1 MNKTKFFSSLLVAGL
16 FTVTSVFVSC
26 KDYDDDI
33 EGLKK
38 SIASNATAIESLQ
51 SLKDQGIVI
60 TGVQQ
65 SGKDVI
71 LTLSDG
77 TTKTIKGGEDATPA
91 DVWTIGEDGF
101 WYKNSVKT
109 DFRAVGTNGAN
120 GADGI
125 NGADGQNGFNGT
137 DGMYYVPNQTT
148 GCFDIYNG
156 DGTFKESTNIRW
168 RVETANGAPKV
179 IAVQTAKS
187 VILSGVEGYGEVVI
201 PTAADLESLVF
212 LPKTYYWG
220 IEATTVRTLTMKWY
234 NITLPLT
241 TYIDDAAKRTEIIGT
256 KRPLSPELPITYLP
270 PVDAA
275 GNWTAPDGLPHER
288 YDYGT
293 GTITVTLKANA
304 EYHINPSIAWFD
316 NNTSVSVLSDNT
328 TFTRAGLGNAIVS
341 FRGNNTGENHDWKV
355 DGGILNVPLNVNG
368 KVSTVT
374 TDGKYTFAAKPGVTM
389 FATQVTYKNDK
400 DETCVVTSDYA
411 AIVEETVKNLK
422 IAHVPYNLKTAPY
435 QLSETGM
442 LNHHCGRCD
451 LPLYSGS
458 PYKFGEL
465 DRGVH
470 LFQSIDECKDYI
482 LKTPRKDDNTHFGE
496 GWDLVNYQE
505 DIDLNALVETHYTN
519 VNGAHDVFDDDDFNR
534 NFEYAFELTSVK
546 LGDNNTDESAHA
558 ALYQGENGHWY
569 LHPQDPEAGGLNGRP
584 YDAAKATDVVVNRV
598 PVVRVKLIYKDDKK
612 VIDYAYLPIRITK
625 DTTEPPR
632 PTVVVNYSTD
642 KAHQIIRYN
651 DCWNAGGQSQDLIVT
666 NWRQTEEDLYS
677 AQGLSQIFD
686 RQTFDNTYRVEVKPG
701 GAAASFGSAI
711 DAQQYLVT
719 KNADGTYSFKKVDTP
734 HTLTITDDQFGT
746 INYTENT
753 VGGHTSSIFTW
764 NADGD
769 EIRDFAV
776 AGVTQVV
783 RAVRLYAVDGNV
795 SKNPDIFVIFTSGAL
810 SLTKYTIKG
819 DPNLKA
825 NIIAKYWYESGK
837 FNQGTDELHVN
848 TITPE
853 ENDGDKTDLT
863 RNGWKPKDFDD
874 RFADVFYGN
883 FRTMNTKSTRPVTWI
898 TYNVYDKDNKI
909 VNQTVPNPPF
919 VADNYEAD
927 FFFADENNGKVFKG
941 FLDNGEAKT
950 FVLKNTKI
958 SGDKSKKNLYAR
970 LESALDNDDNY
981 QLIATI
987 DEWDL
992 RTIGQLREMKIA
1004 LNWGDQLGGKRGV
1017 NTPSDPGAYAKALL
1031 NYKSHKDIDKTYVLD
1046 VKVALNAVTKIYKA
1060 NGADL
1065 VDPVVYTGIACPL
1078 VLENNTFSVRF
1089 LRPVDIDETN
1099 NPEIEDAHAKDG
1111 VGKQK
1116 VYLKDLVV
1124 LYKDWRDVR
1133 FKLTPDYEQYYAPE
1147 NESKLIAEVADVT
1160 LNENLSN
1167 NPNVKTD
1174 LNGKIEPLNQ
1184 VSSDLQL
1191 VLREDAAGK
1200 YIEYTNNSS
1209 NVQDFNIYI
1218 PVKVQYY
1225 WGTMYDDITLH
1236 VKRTKANAP
1245 RK

>member
-109 DFRAVGTNGAN
+109 DYRAVGINGTNGTN

-241 TYIDDAAKRTEIIGT
+241 TYIDDAAKRTEVIGT
-256 KRPLSPELPITYLP
+256 KRPLSPELPIVYLP
-270 PVDAA
+270 YDGTTWV
-275 GNWTAPDGLPHER
+275 APDGIAHER

-451 LPLYSGS
+451 LPLYMGS
-458 PYKFGEL
+458 PYYFGDL
-465 DRGVH
+465 YRGVH
-470 LFQSIDECKDYI
+470 LFQSIDECKAYI
-482 LKTPRKDDNTHFGE
+482 LATPRKDDNTHLGE

-546 LGDNNTDESAHA
+546 LGDNKTDESAHA
-558 ALYQGENGHWY
+558 ALYYNEETKHWY
-569 LHPQDPEAGGLNGRP
+569 LHPQDPETGGLNGRP

-598 PVVRVKLIYKDDKK
+598 PVVRVKLIYKADNK

-625 DTTEPPR
+625 EVKDDPR
-632 PTVVVNYSTD
+632 PTVIVNYSTD

-651 DCWNAGGQSQDLIVT
+651 DCWNAGGQTQDLIVT

-701 GAAASFGSAI
+701 GAAATFGSAI

-863 RNGWKPKDFDD
+863 ENGWKPKDFDD

-883 FRTMNTKSTRPVTWI
+883 FRTMSGKSTRPVTWI

-927 FFFADENNGKVFKG
+927 FFFADENNGKEFKG

-950 FVLKNTKI
+950 FVLKNHQLAI
-958 SGDKSKKNLYAR
+958 GGDKTKKNLYAR
-970 LESALDNDDNY
+970 LKTDPDQDIYY
-981 QLIATI
+981 QKIASI
-987 DEWDL
+987 DEWDA

-1004 LNWGDQLGGKRGV
+1004 LNWGNPRIAD
-1017 NTPSDPGAYAKALL
+1017 DPASYAKALL
-1031 NYKSHKDIDKTYVLD
+1031 NYKTHSKIGDSDVLD
-1046 VKVALNAVTKIYKA
+1046 IKVAIYAVTKVYKA

-1065 VDPVVYTGIACPL
+1065 VDPVSYTGIDCPL

-1089 LRPVDIDETN
+1089 LRPIDIDETN
-1099 NPEIEDAHAKDG
+1099 NPEIEDAHAKEG

-1133 FKLTPDYEQYYAPE
+1133 FKLTPDYEQYYAPVD
-1147 NESKLIAEVADVT
+1147 ESKLNAEVAGVV
-1160 LNENLSN
+1160 LNQNLSA

-1209 NVQDFNIYI
+1209 NVQSFNIYI

-1236 VKRTKANAP
+1236 VKRTLANAP

>member
-26 KDYDDDI
+26 KDYDDEI
-33 EGLKK
+33 QGLKE

-60 TGVQQ
+60 TNVQQ
-65 SGKDVI
+65 NGKDVV

-77 TTKTIKGGEDATPA
+77 TTKTIKGGQDATPA

-109 DFRAVGTNGAN
+109 DYKAVGTNGKDGINGTN
-120 GADGI
+120 GADGQ
-125 NGADGQNGFNGT
+125 NGQNGFNGT
-137 DGMYYVPNQTT
+137 DGLYYVPNQST

-156 DGTFKESTNIRW
+156 DGTFKESTSIRW
-168 RVETANGAPKV
+168 REENVNGAPKIV
-179 IAVQTAKS
+179 AIQTAKS
-187 VILSGVEGYGEVVI
+187 VILMGVEGYGDVVI

-234 NITLPLT
+234 NITKDLI
-241 TYIDDAAKRTEIIGT
+241 TYIDKAADRTEVIGT
-256 KRPLSPELPITYLP
+256 KRPLSPENPINYLP
-270 PVDAA
+270 YD
-275 GNWTAPDGLPHER
+275 GTTWTAPDGLEHER
-288 YDYGT
+288 YPYGA

-316 NNTSVSVLSDNT
+316 NTTSVDVISDNT
-328 TFTRAGLGNAIVS
+328 TFTRSGMGNAIVS
-341 FRGNNTGENHDWKV
+341 FRGNKTGEDHAWKV
-355 DGGILNVPLNVNG
+355 EKNEKGVFLNVPLNVNG
-368 KVSTVT
+368 TVSTVT
-374 TDGKYTFAAKPGVTM
+374 TNGKSNFATNPGVTM

-411 AIVEETVKNLK
+411 AIVEETVKDLK
-422 IAHVPYNLKTAPY
+422 IAHVPYNLEKAPY

-451 LPLYSGS
+451 LPKYTGS
-458 PYKFGEL
+458 PYYFGDL
-465 DRGVH
+465 YRGVH
-470 LFQSIDECKDYI
+470 LFQSIDECKAYI
-482 LKTPRKDDNTHFGE
+482 QATPRCDNSGYLGE

-519 VNGAHDVFDDDDFNR
+519 VNGTHDVFDNDDFDR

-558 ALYQGENGHWY
+558 ALYFNEETKHWY
-569 LHPQDPEAGGLNGRP
+569 LHPQDPEVGGLNGRP

-598 PVVRVKLIYKDDKK
+598 PVVRVKLIYKDEKK

-625 DTTEPPR
+625 EVKEVAR

-666 NWRQTEEDLYS
+666 TWRQTEEDLYS
-677 AQGLSQIFD
+677 APGLAQIFD
-686 RQTFDNTYRVEVKPG
+686 RQLFDNTYRVEVKPG
-701 GAAASFGSAI
+701 GAAATFGSAI

-734 HTLTITDDQFGT
+734 HTATIVDDQFGT

-769 EIRDFAV
+769 DIRDFAV

-783 RAVRLYAVDGNV
+783 RAVRLYANDG
-795 SKNPDIFVIFTSGAL
+795 NPDIFVIFTSGAL
-810 SLTKYTIKG
+810 SLTKYTVVG

-837 FNQGTDELHVN
+837 FDQGTDEIHAN

-853 ENDGDKTDLT
+853 ENDGDKADLT
-863 RNGWKPKDFDD
+863 ENGWKPKDFDD

-883 FRTMNTKSTRPVTWI
+883 FRTMSGKSTRPVTWI
-898 TYNVYDKDNKI
+898 TYKVYDENGAE
-909 VNQTVPNPPF
+909 VNQAVPNPPF
-919 VADNYEAD
+919 AIDNYEAD
-927 FFFADENNGKVFKG
+927 FFFADVNNGKEFKG
-941 FLDNGEAKT
+941 YLDNGEAKT
-950 FVLKNTKI
+950 FVLKNTQI
-958 SGDKSKKNLYAR
+958 AFGGDKSKKNLYAR
-970 LESALDNDDNY
+970 LKSDPDQDIYY

-1004 LNWGDQLGGKRGV
+1004 LNWGNPRISD
-1017 NTPSDPGAYAKALL
+1017 DPGAYAKALL
-1031 NYKSHKDIDKTYVLD
+1031 NYKSHSKIGDPDVLD
-1046 VKVALNAVTKIYKA
+1046 VKVAINAVTKIYKA

-1065 VDPVVYTGIACPL
+1065 VDPVVSTGIACPL

-1111 VGKQK
+1111 VEKQK

-1133 FKLTPDYEQYYAPE
+1133 FKLTPDYEQYYAPVD
-1147 NESKLIAEVADVT
+1147 ESKLIAEVADVV
-1160 LNENLSN
+1160 LNQNLSA

-1174 LNGKIEPLNQ
+1174 LNGTIEPLAQ
-1184 VSSDLQL
+1184 VSADLQL
-1191 VLREDAAGK
+1191 ILKQDAEGK

-1225 WGTMYDDITLH
+1225 WGTMYDDVILH